1 MTVTGG
7 FDYFELKLVPDLDLT
22 QVSIRE
28 AYVDATQE
36 QMYIDYATL
45 GSRYGKFLEE
55 IE

>member
-1 MTVTGG
+1 MAGG
-7 FDYFELKLVPDLDLT
+7 FDFFELRLVPGLDLS

-45 GSRYGKFLEE
+45 GSRYGRFLEE
-55 IE
+55 N